1 MKVKALVAAVAM
13 AALALSGCGEGGA
26 EAGETEP
33 YKLGAMIPL
42 TGPFASATLTYRDGI
57 QLAVDQI
64 NKAGGIDGTEIEVKF
79 EDTEGSAQGG
89 VRAMNKLVNLERSP
103 MVISAASAPTLSAQP
118 IAAQTGTLL
127 VTAGSVSP
135 GLLNLDNLYV
145 NAVNLTRL
153 GPLLAK
159 RLYDEGHRSVA
170 FLGVADP
177 FGEGSR
183 DAFAAA
189 WKALGGEVV
198 EDQSF
203 PPTGGDISG
212 QILKVR
218 EAKPDVVI
226 VTAIGE
232 VLGQAVKQI
241 RAAGVDLP
249 LAGPLAAPGLI
260 SAGGDASEGFQ
271 DVALVLDDKA
281 DTAAATTFRKD
292 FTALG
297 KREPSWDN
305 GTAYEAV
312 YLYKHLVET
321 AIKQGVDPRDGSAL
335 TKLVPDAT
343 FDDVLQ
349 GGQVTFLPDHSVSR
363 PVGLRTVK
371 DGAFA
376 VDETVLA
383 K

>member
-1 MKVKALVAAVAM
+1 MKVKALAAAAAV
-13 AALALSGCGEGGA
+13 AALALGGCGEGGA
-26 EAGETEP
+26 GAGGAEP
-33 YKLGAMIPL
+33 YRLGAMIPL

-64 NKAGGIDGTEIEVKF
+64 NDAGGIDGTRIEVAF
-79 EDTEGSAQGG
+79 EDTEGTAEGG
-89 VRAMNKLVNLERSP
+89 VQAMNKLVNLERAP

-153 GPLLAK
+153 GPLLAD
-159 RLYDEGHRSVA
+159 RLYDQGHRKVA

-183 DAFAAA
+183 DAFAPA
-189 WKALGGEVV
+189 WEALGGEVV

-203 PPTGGDISG
+203 PSTGGDVSG

-218 EAKPDVVI
+218 EAQPDVVV

-232 VLGQAVKQI
+232 VLGQVVKQI

-249 LAGPLAAPGLI
+249 LAGPLAAKGLI
-260 SAGGDASEGFQ
+260 SAGGDAAEGFQ
-271 DVALVLDDKA
+271 DVALVLDEEA
-281 DTAAATTFRKD
+281 GTEAATTFRND
-292 FTALG
+292 FTALDQG
-297 KREPSWDN
+297 APNWDN

-312 YLYKHLVET
+312 YLYKTLVEM
-321 AIKQGVDPRDGSAL
+321 AIEGGKDPRDGSVLAEL
-335 TKLVPDAT
+335 IPDAT

-349 GGQVTFLPDHSVSR
+349 GGEVSFLPDHSVSR
-363 PVGLRTVK
+363 PVGLRTVQ
-371 DGAFA
+371 DGALV
-376 VDETVLA
+376 VDETVVA
-383 K
+383 E